1 LEEDIVKGS
10 ALGIIETNGRA
21 GLIEAV
27 DSALKT
33 AAVTLQ
39 ASYCVGGGLN
49 TVTLIG
55 DVAAIQAA
63 MDAAQAVIT
72 KMNIEGT
79 THVIARLA
87 DEVWRFLEDDAMQIG
102 QQSNTVSQQE
112 TKAPPKIVPT
122 PAQTVSQTQKVES
135 EPPKSV
141 LTQTANQPQADK
153 VNFNVNTKIAKYK
166 AKNKKNR
173 RRR

>member
-1 LEEDIVKGS
+1 MKGS
-10 ALGIIETNGRA
+10 ALGIIETTGRA

-33 AAVTLQ
+33 AAVTLK
-39 ASYCVGGGLN
+39 ASYCIGGGLN

-55 DVAAIQAA
+55 DVAAIKAA
-63 MDAAQAVIT
+63 MDAAKAVIE

-87 DEVWRFLEDDAMQIG
+87 DEVWNIVEDDSTQAS
-102 QQSNTVSQQE
+102 QQSSAVISKQE
-112 TKAPPKIVPT
+112 IKSPLKIVPKIV
-122 PAQTVSQTQKVES
+122 SQPQKDES
-135 EPPKSV
+135 EPPKSAA
-141 LTQTANQPQADK
+141 TQAVAAPQADK

-166 AKNKKNR
+166 AKNRKNR